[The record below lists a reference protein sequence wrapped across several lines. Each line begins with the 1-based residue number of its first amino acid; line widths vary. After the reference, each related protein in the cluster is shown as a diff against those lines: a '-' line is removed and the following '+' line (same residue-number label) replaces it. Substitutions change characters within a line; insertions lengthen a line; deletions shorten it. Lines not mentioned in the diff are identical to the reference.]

1 MGSISRATLAAMI
14 SDGGDGTVI
23 VETDARRVYGDDGR
37 LVSIGPLE
45 GGVAPSSEAQVRD
58 SVLVVGGCE
67 VPLRDVSGE
76 VHTATGYGYAV
87 VADDRGML
95 AVDLDTCQPVGAASA
110 RPRGALLLRA
120 GPALTVVD
128 VSDGVVM
135 EHFALP
141 TLEGAGRG
149 ASEALDLLV
158 SRDGPARAVR
168 GRVLDGPGAR
178 GLAWPSVVE
187 GGATVEWE
195 GGVVI
200 VRDGDGVERARAA
213 GVTHDL
219 HVASRDGSGWWF
231 KPELSAED
239 PVCWPQ
245 PRPFGTAV
253 VCGDDELG
261 TVPAWTDVARATE
274 DGSVLVTAAGGAV
287 IAWGIARGQLL
298 WRAEGMADALAV
310 GPDWVASRA
319 GHQWTFRDPADGH
332 PLGVLGPDGSMIVDG
347 ERAPFDPKQA
357 VGAPWSAPAPS
368 PVTAT
373 PPAPFVHLGD
383 VHGCARY
390 LAVMDALAPW
400 PEAWAAA
407 RRNAVFACRAL
418 PSLPDWA
425 VAPRARRDG
434 WAWPAPEHP
443 QQLVP
448 LGDGSLLVLG
458 ARGVGAIGPD
468 GAPRWVHERPH
479 YYASYQVSP
488 EIVVQWVLQRS
499 VGWDPVTGEERWSL
513 LGPVQHDGGGWWWAT
528 GFGRP
533 ATPLDV
539 ARGEP
544 SSSTMYGA
552 AMGWRCGGG
561 GCAGYT
567 PRQDDVVALADGA
580 RAALDDEVLVISRGD
595 EILHRRS
602 GVRKLAAAGPDR
614 VIVQD
619 VASGRWELW
628 TVAGRVERLPKADV
642 AAAWGDARWWVRA
655 GMLYATGVAAA
666 AQDPPAP
673 ARFEL
678 SEPAPVVPPE
688 RPLVVG
694 PARAAWSRPEVGAST
709 VAVVHGVPI
718 DREEAQLVGRAS
730 APWRRPFGP
739 IDTSLGEMVID
750 GVVVDAA
757 TGHDV
762 GPVPAGAERLYVRD
776 GAVVAAHREGEVVVI
791 RDGAARW
798 VLPVGVPGSV
808 SALVATDQRTYL
820 GVGHWLMAFEGD
832 AIRWKVRLS
841 RNASR
846 PMVLE
851 LRLAGDLLLAKTLHP
866 MPHFAPVW
874 AFDRDTGDVVD
885 VMNLELR

>member
-1 MGSISRATLAAMI
+1 MGSIARATLAAMI
-14 SDGGDGTVI
+14 RDGGDGTVI
-23 VETDARRVYGDDGR
+23 IETDLRRVYADDGR

-45 GGVAPSSEAQVRD
+45 GGAATVSEAQVHD
-58 SVLVVGGCE
+58 SVLVVRGCE
-67 VPLRDVSGE
+67 VPLRDVTGE

-128 VSDGVVM
+128 VTDGVAM
-135 EHFALP
+135 EHLALP
-141 TLEGAGRG
+141 TLGSTGRG

-158 SRDGPARAVR
+158 SRDGPARAAR

-178 GLAWPSVVE
+178 GLAWPSVVAD
-187 GGATVEWE
+187 GATVEWE

-200 VRDGDGVERARAA
+200 VRDGDGAERARAV

-219 HVASRDGSGWWF
+219 YGASRDPTGWQF
-231 KPELSAED
+231 KPALSAQD

-253 VCGDDELG
+253 VCGPDELG

-274 DGSVLVTAAGGAV
+274 DGSVLVTAAGGAM
-287 IAWGIARGQLL
+287 IAWGVARGQLL
-298 WRAEGMADALAV
+298 WRAEGAADALAV

-319 GHQWTFRDPADGH
+319 GHHWTFRDPADGH

-347 ERAPFDPKQA
+347 ERAPFDPKRV

-373 PPAPFVHLGD
+373 PPAPFVHLDD
-383 VHGCARY
+383 VHGCAPY

-407 RRNAVFACRAL
+407 RRNAVFACRAQ

-425 VAPRARRDG
+425 VAPQARRDG
-434 WAWPAPEHP
+434 WAWPTPERP

-458 ARGVGAIGPD
+458 ARGVGALGPD

-488 EIVVQWVLQRS
+488 EIVVQWVLQQS
-499 VGWDPVTGEERWSL
+499 AGWDPITGEERWSL
-513 LGPVQHDGGGWWWAT
+513 PGPVHQDADGWWWST
-528 GFGRP
+528 NFRRP
-533 ATPLDV
+533 AAPFDV
-539 ARGEP
+539 TRGAP
-544 SSSTMYGA
+544 SSSTTFSA
-552 AMGWRCGGG
+552 AMGFRCGGG

-567 PRQDDVVALADGA
+567 PRHDDVVALTDGA
-580 RAALDDEVLVISRGD
+580 HAALEHDSLVIARGE
-595 EILHRRS
+595 EILHRQS

-619 VASGRWELW
+619 IASGRWELW

-655 GMLYATGVAAA
+655 GVLYATGIASA

-678 SEPAPVVPPE
+678 SEPAHVVPPE

-694 PARAAWSRPEVGAST
+694 AARAAWSHPAVGAST
-709 VAVVHGVPI
+709 VAVVHGVAI
-718 DREEAQLVGRAS
+718 DREDEQLVGRAT

-739 IDTSLGEMVID
+739 IDTSLGVMVID
-750 GVVVDAA
+750 GVVVDAE
-757 TGHDV
+757 TGRDV
-762 GPVPAGAERLYVRD
+762 GPVPGGAERLYVRD

-798 VLPVGVPGSV
+798 VLPVGVPGAV

-846 PMVLE
+846 PMVRHL
-851 LRLAGDLLLAKTLHP
+851 LLAGDLLLAVTLHP
-866 MPHFAPVW
+866 MTGFAPVW
-874 AFDRDTGDVVD
+874 AFDPDTGDVVD
-885 VMNLELR
+885 VIDLDRR